1 MRLPKTISLQVGRK
15 LANKTKDEILTEVLR
30 VFAGLDVKAVQIAYE
45 VFRVTF
51 ASPEHLFGL
60 WCSILG
66 GGPPVTCV
74 HVFDFPFE
82 EDDRSLEVAFEAYGA
97 VKSVKKQTFLSNQ
110 NIFNGTRLVDVVLS
124 GVLPRFLMVDG
135 YLCRLWYRGQPL
147 VCNLCAVQGHRSAN
161 CPNKDKCRKC
171 GQSGHFARNCT
182 SDGSAGDLADFPPL
196 ASSPQSAE
204 ANVSLDSSDSQLLK
218 DNELDLMQSQS
229 ILQDL
234 VPVSGE
240 SSGESNQRASKRA
253 GKDKGSS
260 AKRSN
265 STSNICF
272 TNSQEF
278 ASLLANSELENN
290 ENTAVCNEQL
300 NFSNENISVNS
311 TERSNEVI
319 NNSSANSTERVNE
332 VINNNTEISN
342 EVINNSSER
351 VNEVIYYNS
360 TERSNEVINNSS
372 AKSTERVNEVINNNT
387 EISNEV
393 INNSTERVNEVI
405 YYNSTERSN
414 EVNDI
419 TVNESNVAIVENVA
433 VISSIWASWREKK
446 SDFVTV
452 MDWWEVAKSKIKG
465 LTVTYC
471 KNRAERLRN
480 RRNLLVWLVSHLKG
494 RVDGGHSDCVGPY
507 QAALAE
513 LKQLD
518 LVDAEGAHVRARVR
532 WVEEGECSSAYFC
545 KLEKKHRSESCITA
559 LRGSD
564 NVVYTGAEGIQSV
577 LSSFY
582 ADLFSKEETD
592 LTVQASLLSNV

>member
-1 MRLPKTISLQVGRK
+1 MRLPKTISLQVSCK
-15 LANKTKDEILTEVLR
+15 LADKTKDEILTEVHR

-45 VFRVTF
+45 VVRVTF
-51 ASPEHLFGL
+51 ASPEHFRAAKSFSGKHLFGL

-66 GGPPVTCV
+66 GGPPVTRV

-82 EDDRSLEVAFEAYGA
+82 EDDRSLGVAFEAYGA

-182 SDGSAGDLADFPPL
+182 SDGSAGDSADFPPL

-204 ANVSLDSSDSQLLK
+204 ANVSQDSSDSQLLK

-290 ENTAVCNEQL
+290 ENTAVRNEQL
-300 NFSNENISVNS
+300 NVSNENISVNS

-319 NNSSANSTERVNE
+319 NNSSANSTER
-332 VINNNTEISN
+332 
-342 EVINNSSER
+342 
-351 VNEVIYYNS
+351 
-360 TERSNEVINNSS
+360 
-372 AKSTERVNEVINNNT
+372 
-387 EISNEV
+387 
-393 INNSTERVNEVI
+393 
-405 YYNSTERSN
+405 SN

-433 VISSIWASWREKK
+433 GMGSVDGMAGAVAATSGRPLIEVIDEGQADLSSDDIESFEDSSSSSSLLPIF
-446 SDFVTV
+446 SDPPPDFADA
-452 MDWWEVAKSKIKG
+452 MDESDSPPTDTSSPPSVPPPSGQVGSRYEGLSLCAKAKSSRGTASVRQSPLLKPLSGKYVLPQAVSSKPKG
-465 LTVTYC
+465 SG
-471 KNRAERLRN
+471 LR
-480 RRNLLVWLVSHLKG
+480 
-494 RVDGGHSDCVGPY
+494 
-507 QAALAE
+507 
-513 LKQLD
+513 
-518 LVDAEGAHVRARVR
+518 
-532 WVEEGECSSAYFC
+532 
-545 KLEKKHRSESCITA
+545 RS
-559 LRGSD
+559 
-564 NVVYTGAEGIQSV
+564 
-577 LSSFY
+577 
-582 ADLFSKEETD
+582 
-592 LTVQASLLSNV
+592 ASLEELVL